1 MGIAHYNRGTALI
14 SRQFAAENHP
24 DSRMVADLEACADDN
39 STVLFADV
47 LISRGNGG
55 WWAEDPVKRS
65 GFWFPQLR
73 MIFKRWSLRVI
84 RYDAAKFEFLCAPNP
99 R

>member
-1 MGIAHYNRGTALI
+1 MGIAQYNRGTALI
-14 SRQFAAENHP
+14 SRQFSAEHHP
-24 DSRMVADLEACADDN
+24 DSRMVADLEACADESSSVPFGN
-39 STVLFADV
+39 V

-55 WWAEDPVKRS
+55 WWAEDPDKRS

-73 MIFKRWSLRVI
+73 MVFKRFRLRVL
-84 RYDAAKFEFLCAPNP
+84 RYDATKFEFLCAPNP